1 MPTNKPKSR
10 ISPAA
15 KAHNEL
21 IARLSESFGLKT
33 KKQAEDLLGK
43 FVGAVEGTLIAN
55 IESDGFYLKLGK
67 FGKFTVKHRPSTIRR
82 IPFTKQLSQISEK
95 RKIKFTVLGE
105 LRAAEKKESKEQ
117 E

>member
-1 MPTNKPKSR
+1 MPINKPKSKV
-10 ISPAA
+10 SPAVQS
-15 KAHNEL
+15 HNEL
-21 IARLSESFGLKT
+21 ITRLGEAFGLKT
-33 KKQAEDLLGK
+33 KKQAEDLLAK
-43 FVGAVEGTLIAN
+43 FLKALEETLIAN

-105 LRAAEKKESKEQ
+105 LRAAEKKSKEQ